1 MRALR
6 RLRERSCASRR
17 ATTTSVEIPYQQ
29 LSPEALAAV
38 LEEFVTRDGTET
50 ASAAASAAR
59 VEALLRAGHL
69 KLLFDPETGTT
80 HLVPT

>member
-1 MRALR
+1 M
-6 RLRERSCASRR
+6 E
-17 ATTTSVEIPYQQ
+17 VPYQQ

-50 ASAAASAAR
+50 ASASASAAR

-69 KLLFDPETGTT
+69 KILFDPDEGTC
-80 HLVPT
+80 HIVPTR